1 MKHSPR
7 PAEPP
12 PPLDHVV
19 FRSRIVTVG
28 AFRCP
33 TWHPE
38 FQDSGPAQNHI
49 FVFPRQTV
57 WLCHEGGRPFL
68 ADPGVVTLYN
78 RGQRYARA
86 QVSAVGDHC
95 EWFAVEAH
103 TLVDAVSQHDA
114 AARDRPEHPFC
125 HTHGP
130 CGPRTYLAQRR
141 LFEDLRAGVPLD
153 PLCVE
158 ERVMVLLGDVLDRTY
173 AFWGRKRAGREPTKR
188 QNDAVEAARA
198 VLAERLDDPL
208 HLDRVAAATGL
219 SVYHLCRAF
228 RALTGSTLH
237 AYRDQMR
244 LQSALA
250 TLEAGD
256 DITRVALDLGYSSHS
271 HFTWAFRRRFGVP
284 PSAWRRARTSSRLD
298 RAGVSA
304 RGGRRWKG

>member
-1 MKHSPR
+1 MTPSPPR
-7 PAEPP
+7 AVP
-12 PPLDHVV
+12 PPLDQVV

-33 TWHPE
+33 TWHPQ

-49 FVFPRQTV
+49 FVFPRQAV
-57 WLCHEGGRPFL
+57 RLCHEGGQPFL

-86 QVSAVGDHC
+86 RVSAVGDHC
-95 EWFAVEAH
+95 EWFAVEAR
-103 TLVDAVSQHDA
+103 TLVDAVGQHDA
-114 AARDRPEHPFC
+114 AARDRPERPFR

-141 LFEDLRAGVPLD
+141 LFEDLRAGEPLD
-153 PLCVE
+153 PLLVE
-158 ERVMVLLGDVLDRTY
+158 ERVMELLGDVLDRAY
-173 AFWGRKRAGREPTKR
+173 AFWGRARSVREPTKR
-188 QNDAVEAARA
+188 QIDAVEAARA
-198 VLAERLDDPL
+198 VLAEHLGDPL
-208 HLDRVAAATGL
+208 HLDRVASATGL

-244 LQSALA
+244 LQGALA
-250 TLEAGD
+250 PLAAGD
-256 DITRVALDLGYSSHS
+256 DITGVALDLGYSSHS

-284 PSAWRRARTSSRLD
+284 PSAWRRARASSRPD

-304 RGGRRWKG
+304 RAGRRWKG